1 MNLYNDSVL
10 IYSNHCP
17 YSLKLYNVLK
27 DNNMIEQFK
36 LLCIDSDSKT
46 KKRPMRFYEIQKLLN
61 VNITHVPT
69 IIVDNAKYVLAGSE
83 AFKFVNENVAKFKNN
98 NKKENIELNIKAT
111 EPMAFNPNEMG
122 ATSDPYLNFGNID
135 NYHSAEVPTQSYQF
149 LNNNFS
155 IETPDEASYNSNM
168 DYYKKVS
175 QRESFDT
182 IVKNQAK
189 TGAQKQQKTNKK
201 NTKQMEFD
209 EKYNKL
215 LQEREML
222 DAKPT
227 SRPKVDFQTGQ
238 INY

>member
-1 MNLYNDSVL
+1 MDLYNDSIL

-17 YSLKLYNVLK
+17 HSVKLYNILK
-27 DNNMIEQFK
+27 DNNMTNKYK
-36 LLCIDSDSKT
+36 LLCIDVDSKT

-69 IIVDNAKYVLAGSE
+69 IIVDNAKYVLTGSE
-83 AFKFVNENVAKFKNN
+83 AFKFIQTFKQNIAVSKSNENVD
-98 NKKENIELNIKAT
+98 LNIKNI

-122 ATSDPYLNFGNID
+122 STSDNYLNFGNID
-135 NYHSAEVPTQSYQF
+135 NYHSAEVPKQNYQF
-149 LNNNFS
+149 LNDNFT
-155 IETPDEASYNSNM
+155 IETPDEASFNGNV
-168 DYYKKVS
+168 DYYKKIS

-182 IVKNQAK
+182 IVKNQTK
-189 TGAQKQQKTNKK
+189 GSQKQTKANKK

-215 LQEREML
+215 LQDREVL
-222 DAKPT
+222 DAKPV
-227 SRPKVDFQTGQ
+227 SRPKVDFTTGQ

>member
-1 MNLYNDSVL
+1 
-10 IYSNHCP
+10 
-17 YSLKLYNVLK
+17 
-27 DNNMIEQFK
+27 
-36 LLCIDSDSKT
+36 
-46 KKRPMRFYEIQKLLN
+46 
-61 VNITHVPT
+61 
-69 IIVDNAKYVLAGSE
+69 
-83 AFKFVNENVAKFKNN
+83 
-98 NKKENIELNIKAT
+98 
-111 EPMAFNPNEMG
+111 MAFNPNEMSS
-122 ATSDPYLNFGNID
+122 TSDPYLNFGNID

-155 IETPDEASYNSNM
+155 IETPDEASFNGNM
-168 DYYKKVS
+168 DYYKKIS

-182 IVKNQAK
+182 ITKNK
-189 TGAQKQQKTNKK
+189 PKPQKQNKK
-201 NTKQMEFD
+201 NNKQMEFD